1 MDAGEVTDSEVG
13 PEVLEL
19 ALRLAREQRDE
30 FILWVSVQV
39 LMTDTVA
46 TADELLVDRLCVVQ
60 DRVENM
66 LRSRYGMPDR
76 DVPRGM
82 A

>member
-30 FILWVSVQV
+30 FILWMSVQV

-46 TADELLVDRLCVVQ
+46 TADEVLVDRLCVVQ

-66 LRSRYGMPDR
+66 LRARYGLPDR
-76 DVPRGM
+76 DAPRET

>member
-30 FILWVSVQV
+30 FVLWMSVQV
-39 LMTDTVA
+39 LMTDTVV
-46 TADELLVDRLCVVQ
+46 TADEVLADRLCVVQ

-76 DVPRGM
+76 DAPRGM